1 MTTLRE
7 IQSEIVSLGPSDY
20 KALRRWFA
28 ERDSEAWDRE
38 LEEDAKSGGLDFLA
52 EEARIAAR
60 EAGSSALSHSASIA
74 SRRTRR
80 PLRRN

>member
-1 MTTLRE
+1 MTRLRG

-28 ERDSEAWDRE
+28 ERDWDAWDRD

-60 EAGSSALSHSASIA
+60 EGRLLDLQRASDDA
-74 SRRTRR
+74 QV
-80 PLRRN
+80 P